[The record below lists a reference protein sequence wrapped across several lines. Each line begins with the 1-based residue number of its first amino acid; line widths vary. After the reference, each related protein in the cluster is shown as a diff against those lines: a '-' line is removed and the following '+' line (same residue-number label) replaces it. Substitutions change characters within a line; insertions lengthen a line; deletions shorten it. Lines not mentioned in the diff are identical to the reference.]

1 MPFLAGN
8 SVEEDSYLQ
17 NRLKWAMSAPVPASV
32 RVDLA
37 QDDNLDDDA
46 FEEAVSVLG
55 GSQAGSYGLG
65 LSEVFSEFLSRSP
78 RTVPVRDITALQQN
92 LIRQGY
98 MRPGTQAT
106 GKWDSTFAAAMRR
119 ADRDAANELRSGKN
133 YVSAPTA
140 TVLRYLGE
148 TLPSAVFQGIVGTA
162 KGMVQQA
169 PETLERGGFVGGALT
184 AGAIGAAV
192 GSVLPGVGTA
202 AVGGIA
208 ALAGGIAG
216 FLSDFFQE
224 DEDEEQ
230 QGLGARAW
238 DALTPL
244 DEYKGGREGAQRLFE
259 DLGFIVS
266 AASLVTAGGA
276 AARLTT
282 QGVQAAAAGGLR
294 TSLTSFN
301 PAARAGVLAR
311 LGAGAT
317 KPLSSNAASWWI
329 KSSQYVRTNPLLHT
343 VRGPYGQ
350 LTQASLVGRLAG
362 GVGSGEA
369 DTAIEKGIKSTAR
382 LGAGKHLPV
391 SIPFFA
397 PDGEVSDLIDVVA
410 SMAIWPEKLLSNPT
424 NVGKAGKALNLD
436 ASNLNLDP
444 YISVAQ
450 HSPGGKTLSLSD
462 SRQAALEMLGKTPE
476 ERAAANAFY
485 RWNYGVNQKASE
497 WVSSKVN
504 KLDDPWKQEE
514 LWTKA
519 KGRLV
524 RKATR
529 EAAEGDFTTA
539 KEILSRS
546 YEQPTHFSAYIRGI
560 EGVGSDL
567 EKGSAYREAA
577 FLLQDAN
584 AKGLIQSTSKRAPK
598 FSDFDVAVARAKATE
613 FEKEAKQ
620 LARAADKQ
628 PGLSTAER
636 ITNKTEADRLTQ
648 EAKRLRTEAERAVKK
663 AQAANKKTK
672 TATPEPLPGVVPARK
687 YAPDAGDP
695 GYLTRNEAEGLAN
708 RYDEIA
714 DNVRATWQNHLDS
727 ANLGAD
733 RWRETE
739 KVYFSA
745 LNEMDNFVSDLQFRQ
760 VVEPGTEILGTVRVP
775 DPPKDISA
783 KLRKI
788 ARLRGSEVDVPADVA
803 AKLDELGYVA
813 INTGQ
818 DVLHLSD
825 VPKVLELHGVGDY
838 STKERFYEGLK
849 SMGLGKRIDP
859 DKGVSEIRYAN
870 TRAELQHVLASE
882 GIRLTGDS
890 AARTLQKTLDS
901 KLTEK
906 PGRAFVGP
914 FVVDE
919 AKSGIGKFQLPRQ
932 DLRQIDLDTMV
943 DSLGLEQLVKPGQD
957 PYEVATK
964 LRDAI
969 HRGAA
974 FGGELSIRHPIE
986 MARQVGNALRIDGL
1000 PGFAAFMRQ
1009 AHVPDAVMPAK
1020 WKKGHYGFLPEKA
1033 WNATLALRYSL
1044 SPMFDM
1050 SRYVEQT
1057 GMAKLRGEGAIP
1069 LMLRPQKA
1077 IAKRTFNHSPYGDGM
1092 PVTGDEAW
1100 GHAKRL
1106 YDEVIAERKVMGPID
1121 DLQRR
1126 FEAVGIMGFSPKQF
1140 EASQAWFLYQAKAA
1154 DLGAD
1159 VSKWDPK
1166 EIAALKDKVLTIGR
1180 YGSGRS
1186 PLEKTLHMVF
1196 FPISFQKKM
1205 YKGLVDYVASAPV
1218 RALLIHEGVRR
1229 YEELNESGKLQ
1240 EFTEKWAPIL
1250 QPLSQLN
1257 NLLYGASPGR
1267 FFLEGLG
1274 DKEKPK
1280 MAKALEAVT
1289 AAFVPGGAHA
1299 PLHQAVAT
1307 LFTPNALD
1315 ADGVDKLIK
1324 AWDRVAP
1331 AFGDVFGPY
1340 GIAKGVKDQ
1349 ATALTEG
1356 GAPYWQ
1362 YRKYVE
1368 GRQDAK
1374 AEWAPLATALGYASV
1389 DSFLR
1394 SEQGI
1399 AFADQVEAKNQELA
1413 RQYPVGEREASS
1425 FSTDVERNKL
1435 ELVDLGEKPDR
1446 SEAEEAVLEIAERV
1460 EMARSTAQFLGVTV
1474 DEAVAMFARGI
1485 RAVALEHVED
1495 PQFVRLWERHFSD
1508 EFGPV
1513 RQISSEPQGALGRAL
1528 SPSAS

>member
-8 SVEEDSYLQ
+8 SVEEDIYLQ

-46 FEEAVSVLG
+46 FEQAVSVMG

-78 RTVPVRDITALQQN
+78 RTVPVQDITALQKN

-98 MRPGTQAT
+98 MRPGTEAT

-119 ADRDAANELRSGKN
+119 ADRDTANELRSGKN
-133 YVSAPTA
+133 YISAPTA

-148 TLPSAVFQGIVGTA
+148 TLPSGVWQGIVGTA

-169 PETLERGGFVGGALT
+169 PETIERGGFVGGALT

-208 ALAGGIAG
+208 ALAGGVAG

-230 QGLGARAW
+230 QGLSARTW
-238 DALTPL
+238 DALTPW

-266 AASLVTAGGA
+266 AASLITAGGA

-282 QGVQAAAAGGLR
+282 QGVTAAAAGGLR

-301 PAARAGVLAR
+301 PAARAGVLSR

-329 KSSQYVRTNPLLHT
+329 KSSQYVRTNPLLKT

-362 GVGSGEA
+362 GVGSGED

-410 SMAIWPEKLLSNPT
+410 SMAIWPEKLLANPK

-436 ASNLNLDP
+436 AANLNLDP

-450 HSPGGKTLSLSD
+450 HSPGGKTLSLAD

-476 ERAAANAFY
+476 ERAAANTFY
-485 RWNYGVNQKASE
+485 RWNYGVNQRASE
-497 WVSSKVN
+497 LVSSKVA
-504 KLDDPWKQEE
+504 KLDDPWKQED
-514 LWTKA
+514 LFNKA

-524 RKATR
+524 RKATK
-529 EAAEGDFTTA
+529 EAADGDFTTA

-584 AKGLIQSTSKRAPK
+584 SKGLIASTSKRAPK

-620 LARAADKQ
+620 LLKAADKQ

-636 ITNKTEADRLTQ
+636 IANKTEADRLTQ

-663 AQAANKKTK
+663 AQAAKKTTRTGFRQEVPSFDEWAK
-672 TATPEPLPGVVPARK
+672 GKHIYDYEGTSRVVEDSLADARRLLPTKGKPGYHLETADVEGDVQRAMVYRDAKGRIQGLLGLGEKGGKVSEVSIAVDPALRRQGIGTRLFDEAEKVVPGAKAASGKSGYTDAGARLAYSRFVTEQQAKGLPGVVPARK
-687 YAPDAGDP
+687 YQPPGTYAKLPAAMKAPGDP
-695 GYLTRNEAEGLAN
+695 GYLTRQEADRLAD
-708 RYDEIA
+708 RYDELA
-714 DNVRATWQNHLDS
+714 DNVRATWQNHIDSTTPDLQKSTREAYHSAQRELD
-727 ANLGAD
+727 
-733 RWRETE
+733 
-739 KVYFSA
+739 A
-745 LNEMDNFVSDLQFRQ
+745 LATDLQFRQ
-760 VVEPGTEILGTVRVP
+760 VLEPGTEVLGTVRVP
-775 DPPKDISA
+775 DPPKDIST

-788 ARLRGSEVDVPADVA
+788 ARLRGSEVEVPQDVA
-803 AKLDELGYVA
+803 QKLDELGYVA

-838 STKERFYEGLK
+838 SVKERFYEGLK

-882 GIRLTGDS
+882 GIGLTGDS

-901 KLTEK
+901 KLVEK

-919 AKSGIGKFQLPRQ
+919 AKTGIGKFQLPRQ
-932 DLRQIDLDTMV
+932 DW
-943 DSLGLEQLVKPGQD
+943 S
-957 PYEVATK
+957 
-964 LRDAI
+964 
-969 HRGAA
+969 
-974 FGGELSIRHPIE
+974 S
-986 MARQVGNALRIDGL
+986 
-1000 PGFAAFMRQ
+1000 PGF
-1009 AHVPDAVMPAK
+1009 
-1020 WKKGHYGFLPEKA
+1020 
-1033 WNATLALRYSL
+1033 
-1044 SPMFDM
+1044 
-1050 SRYVEQT
+1050 
-1057 GMAKLRGEGAIP
+1057 
-1069 LMLRPQKA
+1069 
-1077 IAKRTFNHSPYGDGM
+1077 
-1092 PVTGDEAW
+1092 
-1100 GHAKRL
+1100 
-1106 YDEVIAERKVMGPID
+1106 
-1121 DLQRR
+1121 
-1126 FEAVGIMGFSPKQF
+1126 
-1140 EASQAWFLYQAKAA
+1140 
-1154 DLGAD
+1154 
-1159 VSKWDPK
+1159 
-1166 EIAALKDKVLTIGR
+1166 
-1180 YGSGRS
+1180 
-1186 PLEKTLHMVF
+1186 
-1196 FPISFQKKM
+1196 
-1205 YKGLVDYVASAPV
+1205 VD
-1218 RALLIHEGVRR
+1218 
-1229 YEELNESGKLQ
+1229 
-1240 EFTEKWAPIL
+1240 T
-1250 QPLSQLN
+1250 
-1257 NLLYGASPGR
+1257 
-1267 FFLEGLG
+1267 
-1274 DKEKPK
+1274 
-1280 MAKALEAVT
+1280 
-1289 AAFVPGGAHA
+1289 
-1299 PLHQAVAT
+1299 
-1307 LFTPNALD
+1307 
-1315 ADGVDKLIK
+1315 
-1324 AWDRVAP
+1324 
-1331 AFGDVFGPY
+1331 
-1340 GIAKGVKDQ
+1340 
-1349 ATALTEG
+1349 
-1356 GAPYWQ
+1356 
-1362 YRKYVE
+1362 
-1368 GRQDAK
+1368 
-1374 AEWAPLATALGYASV
+1374 
-1389 DSFLR
+1389 
-1394 SEQGI
+1394 
-1399 AFADQVEAKNQELA
+1399 
-1413 RQYPVGEREASS
+1413 
-1425 FSTDVERNKL
+1425 
-1435 ELVDLGEKPDR
+1435 
-1446 SEAEEAVLEIAERV
+1446 
-1460 EMARSTAQFLGVTV
+1460 
-1474 DEAVAMFARGI
+1474 
-1485 RAVALEHVED
+1485 
-1495 PQFVRLWERHFSD
+1495 
-1508 EFGPV
+1508 
-1513 RQISSEPQGALGRAL
+1513 
-1528 SPSAS
+1528 